1 MIYNDIVQ
9 KLWNLCDILRDEGI
23 NYSNYVTELVLL
35 LFIKME
41 AEIVQNNENAT
52 HKLPE
57 GCRWQDL
64 NKLSGI
70 AQRDKYRQILLDLSK
85 SNDRLIAA
93 IYNNAKTSIDEPKH
107 LEQLIKT
114 LDGIDWFSA
123 SKDGLGDLYEG
134 LLEKNAS
141 EVKSGAGQY
150 FTPRVLIN
158 SMVNCIKPQ
167 AGEIISDPAAG
178 TAGFLIAAD
187 SYS

>member
-1 MIYNDIVQ
+1 MTHNDIVQ

-41 AEIVQNNENAT
+41 AEIVQNNPNAT

-123 SKDGLGDLYEG
+123 TKDGLGDLYEG
-134 LLEKNAS
+134 
-141 EVKSGAGQY
+141 
-150 FTPRVLIN
+150 
-158 SMVNCIKPQ
+158 
-167 AGEIISDPAAG
+167 
-178 TAGFLIAAD
+178 
-187 SYS
+187 